1 MKKYVSKTAKTAIA
15 LEYNYAGNN
24 GADRAPRVT
33 AKGSGL
39 VAEKIIE
46 TARAHKIAIE
56 ENAILAEALSS
67 VELEEQ
73 IPENLYR
80 AVAQVLSFVLF
91 ARKTIQK

>member
-1 MKKYVSKTAKTAIA
+1 MNDTRHKPLKTAIA
-15 LEYNYAGNN
+15 LEYDYKN
-24 GADRAPRVT
+24 APRVT

-39 VAEKIIE
+39 IAEKIIE
-46 TARAHKIAIE
+46 TGQAHNIAIE

-91 ARKTIQK
+91 ARKSLEK

>member
-1 MKKYVSKTAKTAIA
+1 MKQPKYKNTKTAIA
-15 LEYNYAGNN
+15 LEYDFEG
-24 GADRAPRVT
+24 APRVT

-46 TARAHKIAIE
+46 SAKLHNIAVE

-80 AVAQVLSFVLF
+80 AVAEVLSFVLY
-91 ARKTIQK
+91 AQKLSAK

>member
-1 MKKYVSKTAKTAIA
+1 MKKFINKTAKTAIA
-15 LEYNYAGNN
+15 LEYNFADDKG
-24 GADRAPRVT
+24 DRAPRVT
-33 AKGSGL
+33 AKGSGS

-91 ARKTIQK
+91 ARKTIKS